1 MYYTLV
7 RNGVRYTVRIVKTS
21 DVNPSMVYVESA
33 IGLVFMGWVDIS
45 ELQWIK

>member
-1 MYYTLV
+1 MYYYLY
-7 RNGVRYTVRIVKTS
+7 RAGVRYTVRIIKVA
-21 DVNPSMVYVESA
+21 DNNPSMVYVESV